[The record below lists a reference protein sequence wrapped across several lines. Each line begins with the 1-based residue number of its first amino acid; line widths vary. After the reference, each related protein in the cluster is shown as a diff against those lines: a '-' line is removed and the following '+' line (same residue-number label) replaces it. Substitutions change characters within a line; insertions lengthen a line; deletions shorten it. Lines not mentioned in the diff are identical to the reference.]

1 LEDVGTIIAV
11 EWEGEVD
18 VKRLEEIVGV
28 FLEMEGIQKGAIVD
42 VLLTDDTVV
51 AELNERYRG
60 AEGPT
65 DVLAF
70 EIGPPE
76 RCKTDVWALGQVVI
90 SCDRAADQALRTG
103 VELGD
108 ELAELLIHGLLHLA
122 GYTHDDEESASAMY
136 DRSKLILSKVS
147 DV

>member
-1 LEDVGTIIAV
+1 MEDARTIIAV
-11 EWEGEVD
+11 EWDGEVD
-18 VKRLEEIVGV
+18 VKRLKEIVRI
-28 FLEMEGIQKGAIVD
+28 FMETEGIQQGAIVD

-60 AEGPT
+60 VKGPT

-70 EIGPPE
+70 EIGPYE
-76 RCKTDVWALGQVVI
+76 TRKTDLWALGQIVI
-90 SCDRAADQALRTG
+90 SCDRAADQARSTG

-122 GYTHDDEESASAMY
+122 GYTHDDEESASAMD

>member
-1 LEDVGTIIAV
+1 MDDVGTVIAV
-11 EWEGEVD
+11 EWNGEVD
-18 VKRLEEIVGV
+18 VKRLKEIVRV
-28 FLEMEGIQKGAIVD
+28 FMDMEGIQQGAIVD
-42 VLLTDDTVV
+42 VLLTGDAVV

-60 AEGPT
+60 EKGTT

-70 EIGPPE
+70 EIGRPE

-90 SCDRAADQALRTG
+90 SCDRAADEARRTG
-103 VELGD
+103 AGLGD

-136 DRSKLILSKVS
+136 ERSKLILSKVS

>member
-11 EWEGEVD
+11 EWDGDVD
-18 VKRLEEIVGV
+18 VKRLEEVV
-28 FLEMEGIQKGAIVD
+28 RKFLEIEGIQRGAIVD
-42 VLLTDDTVV
+42 VLLTSDAVV

-60 AEGPT
+60 EECPT

-70 EIGPPE
+70 EIGHPDG
-76 RCKTDVWALGQVVI
+76 CKTDVWALGQVVI
-90 SCDRAADQALRTG
+90 SCDRATDQARRTG

-108 ELAELLIHGLLHLA
+108 ELADLLIHGLLHLV
-122 GYTHDDEESASAMY
+122 GYTHDDEESALAMEN
-136 DRSKLILSKVS
+136 RSKLILSKVP